1 MDAQQR
7 EALYDTEIGPML
19 LRLAN
24 ACQTAGLS
32 FVSLVEWSPGEHS
45 MTAALAAGSGPSMRH
60 AVVAAR
66 AGSNVDALI
75 MALMKEASI
84 AGHSSMCLKQLGV
97 PEKPEPG

>member
-45 MTAALAAGSGPSMRH
+45 MTA
-60 AVVAAR
+60 VVAAR